1 MKFSYLLAE
10 VLRRPVRSLGVVLSV
25 AVGLA
30 LFVSLQAYAGGYR
43 EAARAPLAEIGADL
57 TAQRQGQVPQ
67 QFAGLVFPH
76 SVAPLHR
83 AEIARIAALPGV
95 QSVAEAI
102 FFWSFD
108 PGPQGFVAG
117 LGFDPAASFGPGRLR
132 SALTAGR
139 FLQPGDRAVALVDAG
154 YAAQAQLAPGSSL
167 TLAGQRFSVVGVVDS
182 ARAGQIAG
190 ANLYITL
197 TDAQALAAAAPN
209 VLAVHDMRPDDANM
223 LFLKVE
229 QTQSEAV
236 AASALAILGQDAIVS
251 SAQSFSTQ
259 LGALFSL
266 IDRFGVLVGL
276 ASLLVAVALLARA
289 TAAGLW
295 ERRREI
301 ALMRAV
307 GWRRRDIVPQLLGET
322 LVLVL
327 AGALAGLALAGLA
340 ALVMSRSQVTVP
352 VPWELSPM
360 PHFLPGGAK
369 PVAVVVPLQAA
380 ITPALVGLALVLALA
395 TTLPIALWLPGRIA
409 GIKPAEVLRGE

>member
-1 MKFSYLLAE
+1 MKLSYLFAE
-10 VLRRPVRSLGVVLSV
+10 VMRRPVRSLGAVLSV

-43 EAARAPLAEIGADL
+43 AAARAPLAEIGADV
-57 TAQRQGQVPQ
+57 TAQRQGQVPE
-67 QFAGLVFPH
+67 QFAGMIFPH

-83 AEIARIAALPGV
+83 DEIARIAALPGV

-108 PGPQGFVAG
+108 PPPQGFVAG
-117 LGFDPAASFGPGRLR
+117 LGFDPAVAFGPGRLR
-132 SALTAGR
+132 NTLTAGR
-139 FLQPGDRAVALVDAG
+139 FLQPGDRAVALVDAS
-154 YAAQAQLAPGSSL
+154 YAAQAHLAPGSTL
-167 TLAGQRFSVVGVVDS
+167 TFSDHAFTVVGVVDS
-182 ARAGQIAG
+182 ARAGQIAS

-197 TDAQALAAAAPN
+197 TDAQALAVAAPN
-209 VLAVHDMRPDDANM
+209 VLAVHDIRPDDANI

-236 AASALAILGQDAIVS
+236 AASAKAILGQDAIVS

-259 LGALFSL
+259 LGALFNL
-266 IDRFGVLVGL
+266 IDRFGTLVGL
-276 ASLLVAVALLARA
+276 ASLLIAVALLVRT

-307 GWRRRDIVPQLLGET
+307 GWRRRDIVQQLLGET

-327 AGALAGLALAGLA
+327 AGAVVGLALAGVA
-340 ALVMSRSQVTVP
+340 ALVMSQSQVTVP

-369 PVAVVVPLQAA
+369 PIVVVVPLQAT
-380 ITPALVGLALVLALA
+380 ITPALAGLALVLALA

-409 GIKPAEVLRGE
+409 GIKPAEVLRSE